1 MRILLSFFRRRKKGY
16 PMFSIASQSHMNICM
31 ILYMARFSK
40 IQEKSPDFGFDFL
53 EIMKM
58 AQSQTEK
65 WKKMDRYNRKLFL
78 ICVTGLHLW
87 EVTGQINGC
96 ILVES

>member
-1 MRILLSFFRRRKKGY
+1 
-16 PMFSIASQSHMNICM
+16 MNICM

-96 ILVES
+96 ILVKS

>member
-1 MRILLSFFRRRKKGY
+1 
-16 PMFSIASQSHMNICM
+16 MFSIASQSHMNICM

-96 ILVES
+96 ILVKS